1 MADTAKLPAIP
12 ETNEDTRDIVGT
24 DDDITVGWGTGTS
37 KQTDSSEVPR
47 ADKHNTHH
55 ADSPPFDTPHALY
68 RQPSKGI
75 NSRTADRPSLIKGHS
90 RWNLSAPQLV
100 RGSSTTDL
108 ATGKE
113 GGKETVCEEVIMAK
127 DAMNPARRLYS
138 KFFSFRTEKEEDIE
152 TASPKQYRLTSRRVS
167 ETCVCES
174 PFWYKVPRDLALTQ
188 VLCARRKK
196 SGTYGK
202 KLPALVPM
210 EREAIVENLRGVI
223 MSQCI

>member
-1 MADTAKLPAIP
+1 MADTAKLPAIL

-24 DDDITVGWGTGTS
+24 DDDITVGWENGTS

-68 RQPSKGI
+68 RQPSKGM

-90 RWNLSAPQLV
+90 HWNCSAPQLV
-100 RGSSTTDL
+100 RESSTTDL
-108 ATGKE
+108 VTGKE

-138 KFFSFRTEKEEDIE
+138 KFFSFRMEKEEDIE

-167 ETCVCES
+167 ETCVCE
-174 PFWYKVPRDLALTQ
+174 ALLRFRSHTSF
-188 VLCARRKK
+188 LCTTRRKK
-196 SGTYGK
+196 SGIYGK